1 MLEVS
6 LAISPILALLICLL
20 ALKLSAVKSA
30 IVSAGLTVIL
40 FVAYYRADAFAV
52 GIASLKGLSL
62 ALFVVLI
69 IWSAMFLYNLVK
81 ETGAMDVISGSIRN
95 AIQDEFIQFVLL
107 SWVFSAFLQGIAG
120 FGVPVIIVSPILISL
135 GFDPVKSAAAVLV
148 GHSWAISFGSMGSS
162 IYAIGLVTETSQSL
176 IVFSMAL
183 FGIAGL
189 LCTGL
194 AVCFIYG
201 GFRALLRGLPYVLLL
216 VTVMGAMLLL
226 LAKLEMISVIGVL
239 TGLVGLIAF
248 YGIYRLR
255 FRKIESKAKAADIR
269 SEDRQL
275 ANAPDTGSAST
286 QTADVLIAKGQS
298 ANAPDIR
305 PASTQA
311 ADVLIAKGQSANA
324 PDIGSASTQT
334 ADTRSASVQSADAKD
349 AEKPGLRLGE
359 AVLPYL
365 LIVVFS
371 LAMYFINPKPAINID
386 FPEYETLLHRVVAA
400 ATGYVKFNILKY
412 PFTIIMVS
420 SFICLA
426 LYCRRGVFGQSHASR
441 IIRATVKKCVPTTIT
456 IAFLLIMA
464 VVMMDSG
471 MTDAIAGFLVAAT
484 GGFYPVVAPFIGL
497 LGAFVTGSNTNS
509 NIIFGALQENAARS
523 IGLPPAAIC
532 GAQSIGASVGGGIGP
547 TTVALGA
554 TAAHIQKQESKIY
567 RKTLLPILLTTA
579 ILGLIN
585 FLIAAFAEMR

>member
-6 LAISPILALLICLL
+6 LSISPILVLLICLL

-30 IVSAGLTVIL
+30 IISSGLAVIL
-40 FVAYYRADAFAV
+40 FALYYRSGAFAI

-107 SWVFSAFLQGIAG
+107 AWVFSAFLQGIAG
-120 FGVPVIIVSPILISL
+120 FGVPVIIVTPILISL

-162 IYAIGLVTETSQSL
+162 IYAIGLVTETSQSSIL
-176 IVFSMAL
+176 FAMAV

-201 GFRALLRGLPYVLLL
+201 GFRALLRGLPYVLLM
-216 VTVMGAMLLL
+216 VVVMGLVLLL
-226 LAKLEMISVIGVL
+226 LAKLEMVSVIGVL
-239 TGLVGLIAF
+239 TGLVGLIVF
-248 YGIYRLR
+248 YGVYRLR
-255 FRKIESKAKAADIR
+255 FRRADKVRGENNKR
-269 SEDRQL
+269 S
-275 ANAPDTGSAST
+275 N
-286 QTADVLIAKGQS
+286 
-298 ANAPDIR
+298 
-305 PASTQA
+305 
-311 ADVLIAKGQSANA
+311 
-324 PDIGSASTQT
+324 
-334 ADTRSASVQSADAKD
+334 
-349 AEKPGLRLGE
+349 LRLIE
-359 AVLPYL
+359 AILPYL
-365 LIVVFS
+365 LIVAFS
-371 LAMYFINPKPAINID
+371 LAMYFINPKPAINIS
-386 FPEYETLLHRVVAA
+386 FPEYETLLHRVVFAA
-400 ATGYVKFNILKY
+400 ADYVKFNILKY
-412 PFTIIMVS
+412 PFTIIMAS
-420 SFICLA
+420 SFICMG
-426 LYCRRGVFGQSHASR
+426 LYCKRHVFDRGCAKRVVK
-441 IIRATVKKCVPTTIT
+441 ATAKKCIPTTIT
-456 IAFLLIMA
+456 VSFLLIMA

-554 TAAHIQKQESKIY
+554 TAAQIQKQEGRIY

-579 ILGLIN
+579 VLGMIN
-585 FLIAAFAEMR
+585 FLYGAVIG